1 MTVVVVGAGPAG
13 IAAAGAAAR
22 AGVRVVLVDA
32 AARPGGQYH
41 RQNSLSPEGEFGL
54 PEGVEHLADSSV
66 WAVEPIDGGH
76 RVHVRTGRADG
87 PGRRGRRV
95 DTPALVL
102 ATGAYDRALPF
113 PGWTLPGVYTAGA
126 AQALVK
132 GQGVAVGDRVL
143 LAGTG
148 PFLLPVAESL
158 LDAGAGVLGVF
169 EAGRPFSRW
178 LRDPRGMFAGR
189 GKLAELARYARVL
202 AANGV
207 PYRTRTTVIA
217 AHGVDRVEEVTT
229 ARLDPDW
236 NVLAGTEQRVRVDA
250 VCVGFGFTPQLE
262 LAVAARCKLHDGF
275 VLVDAAQATS
285 VPGVFAAGEITGIGG
300 AEPAAAEGEVAGT
313 AAAVR
318 LGARPRAA
326 PGAACGAA
334 RAPVRGGVGTRAP
347 GPSRMAGTARR
358 RHAGLPLRRGGPP
371 GAARGGRRAR
381 GLGRAVAQARQ
392 PGRTGPVPGPDLRPQ
407 RRRPGSRDRSR
418 RARTAPRGR
427 PGAPGRVVRIAS
439 TAGGNRMTHEKLGG
453 VVVATAL
460 PYAADPA
467 APAGLRVDLDR
478 YAEHCRWLVDNG
490 CRGVGPN
497 GSLGEYS
504 SLTDDE
510 RRAVARTAVDAIG
523 SDGVVVVGV
532 HGVGSHQ
539 ARQWAERA
547 AEDGAD
553 GVLCL
558 PPTMYRA
565 NTTEVIG
572 HFEQVAAVGLPVM
585 VYNNP
590 IDTKVDLTPEVVA
603 EIARIDN
610 VVAVKE
616 FSGDVRRV
624 LRIRELAP
632 ELEVVAGADDVV
644 LESLLMGATGWFAG
658 FPNVFPAESV
668 RLFELARAG
677 ELEEARALYEPLVAA
692 FRWDSRT
699 EFVQAIKRGMEMV
712 GRFGGP
718 CRPPRGP
725 LPPEELA
732 ALEADMRRAVDHL
745 AARPVVA

>member
-318 LGARPRAA
+318 LGARPPVPHRALRA
-326 PGAACGAA
+326 VRHGRRFAAALA
-334 RAPVRGGVGTRAP
+334 RAHPVRP
-347 GPSRMAGTARR
+347 GWQGRLADDTLVCRCEEVDHR
-358 RHAGLPLRRGGPP
+358 ELRE
-371 GAARGGRRAR
+371 AVGGREASGAR
-381 GLGRAVAQARQ
+381 SLKLVSRVGLGPCQGRICGPNVADL
-392 PGRTGPVPGPDLRPQ
+392 VPG
-407 RRRPGSRDRSR
+407 
-418 RARTAPRGR
+418 
-427 PGAPGRVVRIAS
+427 I
-439 TAGGNRMTHEKLGG
+439 
-453 VVVATAL
+453 
-460 PYAADPA
+460 DPA
-467 APAGLRVDLDR
+467 ALA
-478 YAEHCRWLVDNG
+478 
-490 CRGVGPN
+490 
-497 GSLGEYS
+497 
-504 SLTDDE
+504 
-510 RRAVARTAVDAIG
+510 RR
-523 SDGVVVVGV
+523 
-532 HGVGSHQ
+532 
-539 ARQWAERA
+539 
-547 AEDGAD
+547 
-553 GVLCL
+553 
-558 PPTMYRA
+558 P
-565 NTTEVIG
+565 
-572 HFEQVAAVGLPVM
+572 
-585 VYNNP
+585 
-590 IDTKVDLTPEVVA
+590 
-603 EIARIDN
+603 
-610 VVAVKE
+610 VAV
-616 FSGDVRRV
+616 
-624 LRIRELAP
+624 P
-632 ELEVVAGADDVV
+632 
-644 LESLLMGATGWFAG
+644 
-658 FPNVFPAESV
+658 V
-668 RLFELARAG
+668 RLAELSESPAPQ
-677 ELEEARALYEPLVAA
+677 EE
-692 FRWDSRT
+692 T
-699 EFVQAIKRGMEMV
+699 E
-712 GRFGGP
+712 
-718 CRPPRGP
+718 
-725 LPPEELA
+725 
-732 ALEADMRRAVDHL
+732 
-745 AARPVVA
+745 